1 MRWVMAAVVLFLLAS
16 SAEALEIWLASS
28 ESCNSCALYDRVAQ
42 QRGYGSALRYADA
55 ANSRIPILAI
65 GKNVLAQDMLAQL
78 PPGEGPDSP
87 SWDVTLTVLVVD
99 AGRVVTSGNIADS
112 ADNIELTQPRAVMFP
127 PAAPPDGDASL
138 SRQGPY
144 NEFFLSHWNLEYF
157 VDVALGKRPKRVP
170 VKLVDLAS
178 PTPAVLGPR
187 NVVLWG
193 SAGTPIGNSLF
204 IPTRM
209 TEIRAALDSQKL
221 GALRYVTVFGHGPGV
236 DGNDTSYIVDGHT
249 QFKRA
254 DIRADYAADAAGLNS
269 VLTGVLRADRA
280 RTLLVQVGTS
290 GPTGA
295 PLWGHGLPLTPA
307 DLQPLRGAAGKVVMV
322 SGACNG
328 GQFAKAA
335 QCGFF
340 AAHPDVRASGCQ
352 LSPAALE
359 TSDDYLRLFFRAATG
374 AGAAGGGAPPRPG
387 AARSRGAAAAPTLY
401 DAHWYAS
408 TRLEDHQLSYTTTDA
423 LIDEYF
429 AANPDKLPA
438 SLTVAQ
444 IRDAARTA
452 PRAEAEAATALTA
465 QLAPD
470 LAIPLA
476 GYVDANHAADA
487 KLNDARELPSA
498 ERNALIALPYKLEL
512 ALLAR
517 RIAYG
522 ALHVADPQFA
532 AAAKCEQ
539 QSLGTFFSG
548 R

>member
-1 MRWVMAAVVLFLLAS
+1 MRWVCIGVCLLAQ
-16 SAEALEIWLASS
+16 SANALEVWLASS
-28 ESCNSCALYDRVAQ
+28 ENCNSCALYERVAQ
-42 QRGYGSALRYADA
+42 QRGYGSALRYADGG
-55 ANSRIPILAI
+55 NSRIPILAI

-78 PPGEGPDSP
+78 PPGEGPANP

-99 AGRVVTSGNIADS
+99 AGRVLAAGNIADS
-112 ADNIELTQPRAVMFP
+112 ADNTELQQPRAVMFP
-127 PAAPPDGDASL
+127 PAAPADGDPALGGQSL
-138 SRQGPY
+138 Y

-157 VDVALGKRPKRVP
+157 VDVALGKRPKRVAA
-170 VKLVDLAS
+170 KLVDLAS
-178 PTPAVLGPR
+178 PAPAPLAAR

-193 SAGTPIGNSLF
+193 SAGTPLGNALF

-209 TEIRAALDSQKL
+209 TEIRAALEAQKL
-221 GALRYVTVFGHGPGV
+221 GSLRYVTLFGHGPGV
-236 DGNDTSYIVDGHT
+236 DGNDTSYIVDGRT

-254 DIRADYAADAAGLNS
+254 DIRSDYAADAAGLNA
-269 VLTGVLRADRA
+269 VLTAVLRADRA
-280 RTLLVQVGTS
+280 RTLLVQVGRS

-295 PLWGHGLPLTPA
+295 PLWGHGLTVTPA
-307 DLQPLRGAAGKVVMV
+307 DLEPLKGAAGKLVMV

-328 GQFAKAA
+328 GQFAKVA

-340 AAHPDVRASGCQ
+340 AAHPDVRATGCQ

-359 TSDDYLRLFFRAATG
+359 TSDDYLRFFFRAATG
-374 AGAAGGGAPPRPG
+374 GAT
-387 AARSRGAAAAPTLY
+387 AARSRSAPAPTLY

-423 LIDEYF
+423 LIDDYF
-429 AANPDKLPA
+429 AANPNKLPA

-444 IRDAARTA
+444 IRDAVRTL
-452 PRAEAEAATALTA
+452 PRAEVGAVLALTA
-465 QLAPD
+465 GLAD
-470 LAIPLA
+470 DSAIPLT
-476 GYVDANHAADA
+476 GYVEANHAAEA
-487 KLNDARELPSA
+487 KLADARELPSA
-498 ERNALIALPYKLEL
+498 ERNRIIALPYKLEL

-532 AAAKCEQ
+532 AATKCEQ
-539 QSLGTFFSG
+539 QSLATFFSG

>member
-1 MRWVMAAVVLFLLAS
+1 MRWVMVAVVFCGLAG
-16 SAEALEIWLASS
+16 SAEALEVWLASS
-28 ESCNSCALYDRVAQ
+28 ESCNSCALYERVAQ

-55 ANSRIPILAI
+55 GNSRIPILAI

-78 PPGEGPDSP
+78 PPGEGPDNP

-99 AGRVVTSGNIADS
+99 AGRVLTSGNIADS
-112 ADNIELTQPRAVMFP
+112 ADNTELTQPRAVMFP
-127 PAAPPDGDASL
+127 PAAPADGDPSL
-138 SRQGPY
+138 SQQSVY
-144 NEFFLSHWNLEYF
+144 TEFFLSHWNLEYF
-157 VDVALGKRPKRVP
+157 VDVALGKQPKRVP

-178 PTPAVLGPR
+178 PAPTALGSR

-193 SAGTPIGNSLF
+193 SAGTPIANALF

-209 TEIRAALDSQKL
+209 TEIRAALDAQKL
-221 GALRYVTVFGHGPGV
+221 GSLRYVTLFGHGPGV
-236 DGNDTSYIVDGHT
+236 DGKDTSYIVDGRT
-249 QFKRA
+249 QFKHS
-254 DIRADYAADAAGLNS
+254 DIRADYAADATGLNS

-280 RTLLVQVGTS
+280 RTLLVQVGHS
-290 GPTGA
+290 GPAGA
-295 PLWGHGLPLTPA
+295 PLWGHGLTVMPA
-307 DLQPLRGAAGKVVMV
+307 DLEPLRGAAGKVVMV

-328 GQFAKAA
+328 GMFAKVA

-359 TSDDYLRLFFRAATG
+359 TSDDYLRFFFRAATG
-374 AGAAGGGAPPRPG
+374 AAATGGAP
-387 AARSRGAAAAPTLY
+387 AARSRSAPAPTLY

-423 LIDEYF
+423 LIDDYF
-429 AANPDKLPA
+429 AANPDKLPT

-444 IRDAARTA
+444 IRDAVRTLS
-452 PRAEAEAATALTA
+452 RAEVAAVLSLTA
-465 QLAPD
+465 GLPD
-470 LAIPLA
+470 DRTIPLT
-476 GYVDANHAADA
+476 GYVEKNHAAEA
-487 KLNDARELPSA
+487 KLADARELPSA
-498 ERNALIALPYKLEL
+498 ERNRIIDMPYKLEL
-512 ALLAR
+512 VLLAR

-522 ALHVADPQFA
+522 ALRVADPQFA

-539 QSLGTFFSG
+539 QSLATFFSG

>member
-1 MRWVMAAVVLFLLAS
+1 MRFVLTVALSCALAG
-16 SAEALEIWLASS
+16 SANALEIWLAST
-28 ESCNSCALYDRVAQ
+28 ENCNSCALYERVAQ
-42 QRGYGSALRYADA
+42 QRGYGSALRYADP

-65 GKNVLAQDMLAQL
+65 FKSALAQDMLAQL
-78 PPGEGPDSP
+78 PPDIGPNSP
-87 SWDVTLTVLVVD
+87 NWDVTLTVLVVD
-99 AGRVVTSGNIADS
+99 AGRVVTAGNIADS
-112 ADNIELTQPRAVMFP
+112 ADNAELKWPQSVMSP
-127 PAAPPDGDASL
+127 PAAPPAGDPSVSGPSL
-138 SRQGPY
+138 Y

-157 VDVALGKRPKRVP
+157 VDVALGKKPKRVP
-170 VKLVDLAS
+170 AKLVDLAS
-178 PTPAVLGPR
+178 PMPTTLGPR

-193 SAGTPIGNSLF
+193 SAGTPLGNSLF

-209 TEIRAALDSQKL
+209 TEIRAALDAQKL
-221 GALRYVTVFGHGPGV
+221 GAVRYVTLFGHGPGV
-236 DGNDTSYIVDGHT
+236 EGNDTSYVVDGRT

-307 DLQPLRGAAGKVVMV
+307 DLEPLKSAAGKVVMV

-328 GQFAKAA
+328 GQFAKIA

-340 AAHPDVRASGCQ
+340 AAHPDVKASGCQ

-359 TSDDYLRLFFRAATG
+359 TSDDYLRHFFRAATG
-374 AGAAGGGAPPRPG
+374 AVPTGGAAP
-387 AARSRGAAAAPTLY
+387 ARSRSVPAPTLY

-423 LIDEYF
+423 LIDDYF

-438 SLTVAQ
+438 TMTVAQ
-444 IRDAARTA
+444 IRDAVRTLS
-452 PRAEAEAATALTA
+452 RAEVAAVLALTSG
-465 QLAPD
+465 LLDDRP
-470 LAIPLA
+470 IPLT
-476 GYVDANHAADA
+476 GYVAANHDADA
-487 KLNDARELPSA
+487 KLKDARELPSA
-498 ERNALIALPYKLEL
+498 ERNRIIDLPYKLEL
-512 ALLAR
+512 VLLAR
-517 RIAYG
+517 RIAY
-522 ALHVADPQFA
+522 ASLHVADPQFA

-539 QSLGTFFSG
+539 QSLATFFSG

>member
-1 MRWVMAAVVLFLLAS
+1 MRWVVVVLSLLAG
-16 SAEALEIWLASS
+16 SAEALEVWLASS
-28 ESCNSCALYDRVAQ
+28 DNCNSCALYERVAQ
-42 QRGYGSALRYADA
+42 QRGYGSALRYPDA
-55 ANSRIPILAI
+55 GNSRIPILAI

-99 AGRVVTSGNIADS
+99 AGRVLASGNIADS
-112 ADNIELTQPRAVMFP
+112 ADNTELRQPRAVMFP
-127 PAAPPDGDASL
+127 PAAPADGDPALSQQSL
-138 SRQGPY
+138 Y
-144 NEFFLSHWNLEYF
+144 NDFFLSHWNLEYF
-157 VDVALGKRPKRVP
+157 VDVALGKRPKRTAVR
-170 VKLVDLAS
+170 LVDLGS
-178 PTPAVLGPR
+178 PAPAALGPR
-187 NVVLWG
+187 NVVLWD
-193 SAGTPIGNSLF
+193 SASTPFGNSLF

-209 TEIRAALDSQKL
+209 TEIRAALDAQKL
-221 GALRYVTVFGHGPGV
+221 GSLRYVTLFGHGPGV
-236 DGNDTSYIVDGHT
+236 EGNDTSYLVDGRT

-254 DIRADYAADAAGLNS
+254 DIRANYAADAAGLNS
-269 VLTGVLRADRA
+269 VLTGVLRTDHA
-280 RTLLVQVGTS
+280 RTLLVQVGRA

-295 PLWGHGLPLTPA
+295 PLWGHGLTVTPA
-307 DLQPLRGAAGKVVMV
+307 DLEPLKGAAGKVVMV

-328 GQFAKAA
+328 GMFAKVA

-359 TSDDYLRLFFRAATG
+359 TSDDYLRFFFRAATG
-374 AGAAGGGAPPRPG
+374 GAT
-387 AARSRGAAAAPTLY
+387 AARSRSAPAPTLY

-423 LIDEYF
+423 LIDDYF
-429 AANPDKLPA
+429 AANPNKLPA

-444 IRDAARTA
+444 IRDAVRTL
-452 PRAEAEAATALTA
+452 PRAEVGAVLALTA
-465 QLAPD
+465 GLAD
-470 LAIPLA
+470 DSAIPLT
-476 GYVDANHAADA
+476 GYVEANHAAEA
-487 KLNDARELPSA
+487 KLADARELPSA
-498 ERNALIALPYKLEL
+498 ERNRIIALPYKLEL

-532 AAAKCEQ
+532 AATKCEQ
-539 QSLGTFFSG
+539 QSLATFFSG

>member
-1 MRWVMAAVVLFLLAS
+1 MRWVMTAVVFSLLAS
-16 SAEALEIWLASS
+16 SAEALEVWLASS
-28 ESCNSCALYDRVAQ
+28 ENCNSCALYDRVAQ

-78 PPGEGPDSP
+78 PPGEGPDNAN
-87 SWDVTLTVLVVD
+87 WDVTLTVLVVD

-112 ADNIELTQPRAVMFP
+112 ADNTELAQPRAVMFP
-127 PAAPPDGDASL
+127 PAAPVDGDPSL
-138 SRQGPY
+138 NQQSVY
-144 NEFFLSHWNLEYF
+144 TEFFLSHWNLEYF
-157 VDVALGKRPKRVP
+157 VDVALGKRPKRTA

-178 PTPAVLGPR
+178 PSPAALGPR

-193 SAGTPIGNSLF
+193 SAGTPIADALF

-209 TEIRAALDSQKL
+209 TEIRAALDAQKL
-221 GALRYVTVFGHGPGV
+221 GALRYATVFGHGPGV
-236 DGNDTSYIVDGHT
+236 TGNDTSYIVDGHT

-280 RTLLVQVGTS
+280 RTLLVQVGHS
-290 GPTGA
+290 GPAGA
-295 PLWGHGLPLTPA
+295 PLWGHGLTVMPA
-307 DLQPLRGAAGKVVMV
+307 DLEPLKGAPGKVVMV

-328 GQFAKAA
+328 GMFAKVA

-340 AAHPDVRASGCQ
+340 AAHPDVKASGCQ

-374 AGAAGGGAPPRPG
+374 GAAAGGLQPRPG
-387 AARSRGAAAAPTLY
+387 ATRTRSAAAPTLY

-423 LIDEYF
+423 LIDDYF

-438 SLTVAQ
+438 TMTVAQ
-444 IRDAARTA
+444 IREAARTA
-452 PRAEAEAATALTA
+452 PRAEAEAAMALTA
-465 QLAPD
+465 ELAPD
-470 LAIPLA
+470 LAVPLT

-498 ERNALIALPYKLEL
+498 ERNRIVALPYKLEL

-517 RIAYG
+517 RVAYG
-522 ALHVADPQFA
+522 GLHVADPQFA

-539 QSLGTFFSG
+539 QSLATFFTG